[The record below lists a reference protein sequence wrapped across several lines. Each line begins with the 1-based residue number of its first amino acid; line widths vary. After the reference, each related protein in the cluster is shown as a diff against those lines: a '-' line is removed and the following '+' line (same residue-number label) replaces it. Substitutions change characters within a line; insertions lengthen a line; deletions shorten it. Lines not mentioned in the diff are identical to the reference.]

1 MSVPLRA
8 ITVFHAVARSGSITR
23 AAEDLGV
30 TPSAVSQ
37 QVQAL
42 ELSLGTA
49 LIGKAGRNVVLTEA
63 GERYFEMIGPE
74 IDRIAEATQRIQGF
88 RSVTTLTVRATPSLS
103 TKWLLP
109 RLAGFLSAHPDIELR
124 LDGTNEPTTFLKE
137 SVDVEI
143 RHGTGGWPGLFAEGL
158 AEESFRPVCAPSL
171 AAPGSL
177 AAEDLPRH
185 LLIHSVKSQ
194 VQWAYWFERAGVVPA
209 ARWRRLLFDRTHMA
223 IDAAAGGLG
232 IALESDLMLW
242 GDLKAGR
249 VACPL
254 AEPPRITLVTQWVTC
269 PPDYLRQ
276 RKVRAF
282 LDWIRRERDGWTQ
295 ERDAWTMKRDA
306 SVAERDAATL

>member
-37 QVQAL
+37 QVQSL
-42 ELSLGTA
+42 ELALGTA
-49 LIGKAGRNVVLTEA
+49 LIGKAGRAIVLTEA
-63 GERYFEMIGPE
+63 GERYFEMIGAG
-74 IDRIAEATQRIQGF
+74 IDRIMEATERIQGF

-109 RLAGFLSAHPDIELR
+109 RLAGFITAHPDIELR
-124 LDGTNEPTTFLKE
+124 LDGTNEPTAFQKE
-137 SVDVEI
+137 NVDIEI

-158 AEESFRPVCAPSL
+158 VEESFRPVCAPAL

-194 VQWAYWFERAGVVPA
+194 VQWAHWFTRAGIRPA

-242 GDLKAGR
+242 GDLRAGR
-249 VACPL
+249 LASPL
-254 AEPPRITLVTQWVTC
+254 ASPPRVTLVTQWVTC
-269 PPDYLRQ
+269 PPDHLRQ

-282 LDWIRRERDGWTQ
+282 LDWIRH
-295 ERDAWTMKRDA
+295 ERDAWA
-306 SVAERDAATL
+306 GERDAANL

>member
-1 MSVPLRA
+1 MPVPLRA

-37 QVQAL
+37 QVQSL
-42 ELSLGTA
+42 EVSLGTS

-74 IDRIAEATQRIQGF
+74 IDRIMEATQRIQGF

-109 RLAGFLSAHPDIELR
+109 RLSGFVDAHPDIELR
-124 LDGTNEPTTFLKE
+124 LDGTNEPTVFQKD
-137 SVDVEI
+137 SVDIEI
-143 RHGTGGWPGLFAEGL
+143 RHGTGGWAGLHVEGL
-158 AEESFRPVCAPSL
+158 VEESFRPVCAPSL

-177 AAEDLPRH
+177 GPEELARH
-185 LLIHSVKSQ
+185 RLIHSVKSQ
-194 VQWAYWFERAGVVPA
+194 MQWPLWFKLAGLAPPG
-209 ARWRRLLFDRTHMA
+209 RWRRLLFDRTHMA

-242 GDLKAGR
+242 NDLKSGR

-254 AEPPRITLVTQWVTC
+254 RDPPRVTLTTQWITC
-269 PPDYLRQ
+269 PHESLRH

-282 LDWIRRERDGWTQ
+282 LDWIRRER
-295 ERDAWTMKRDA
+295 EAWT
-306 SVAERDAATL
+306 AERAAATL

>member
-37 QVQAL
+37 QVQSL
-42 ELSLGTA
+42 ELALGTA
-49 LIGKAGRNVVLTEA
+49 LVGKAGRAIVLTEA
-63 GERYFEMIGPE
+63 GERYFEMIGAE
-74 IDRIAEATQRIQGF
+74 IDRIMEATERIQGF

-109 RLAGFLSAHPDIELR
+109 RLAGFITAHPDIELR
-124 LDGTNEPTTFLKE
+124 LDGTNEPTAFQKE
-137 SVDVEI
+137 NVDIEI

-158 AEESFRPVCAPSL
+158 VEESFRPVCAPSL
-171 AAPGSL
+171 AEPGGL
-177 AAEDLPRH
+177 AAEDLARH

-194 VQWAYWFERAGVVPA
+194 VQWAHWFKRAGVTPA

-242 GDLKAGR
+242 GDLRAGR
-249 VACPL
+249 LICPL
-254 AEPPRITLVTQWVTC
+254 AAPPRITLVTQWVTC
-269 PPDYLRQ
+269 PPDHLRH

-282 LDWIRRERDGWTQ
+282 LDWIRRERDAWAI
-295 ERDAWTMKRDA
+295 ERDAWA
-306 SVAERDAATL
+306 AAERDAEHP